1 MIRVA
6 RSFMA
11 VAAPV
16 ALLGLHFAVMMC
28 YINRWDQFAPVT
40 LVPIWAWAMVGMI
53 ASLLS
58 LLVFNGRLSI
68 LSMLIWLGTGLICA
82 DETPPLLREVKA
94 SYQRS
99 LAPEKADKAIKPRG
113 TGHLRVITLN
123 CSDRNVEAAKELK
136 SLEPDIVFLQ
146 ECPTLPELRE
156 LTRHFFG
163 TDGSYVSSWQCAII
177 ARGKLNQVNTEPI
190 SSSVYATLETVD
202 DKNFDLI
209 NLHLQRS
216 IPRFDIW
223 NPDCWGASV
232 DARKENRS
240 QLRSI
245 AAMFPKRAVPRPR
258 IIGGDFG
265 TPPGDAI
272 FRILNPNF
280 DDSFKAVGRG
290 WPDTWPK
297 RFPIFR
303 IDQLWASEELEPVSA
318 LVLPSNHSDHRIVV
332 CDYQIAKPEGVF
344 TILESGSG
352 PRGRKQPLSIAVAK

>member
-1 MIRVA
+1 MISVA

-28 YINRWDQFAPVT
+28 YINRWDQFVPIT
-40 LVPIWAWAMVGMI
+40 LVPIWAWASLAIVL
-53 ASLLS
+53 SLLS
-58 LLVFNGRLSI
+58 LLVFKGRLSI
-68 LSMLIWLGTGLICA
+68 LSLLIWLGTGLICA
-82 DETPPLLREVKA
+82 DETPPLMREVKA
-94 SYQRS
+94 SYLRS
-99 LAPEKADKAIKPRG
+99 LSPDKNDKGFKPSE

-123 CSDRNVEAAKELK
+123 CSDRNLEAALELK

-146 ECPTLPELRE
+146 QCPTLPELRQ
-156 LTRHFFG
+156 LAQHLFG
-163 TDGSYVSSWQCAII
+163 AEGSYVSSWQCAIV
-177 ARGKLNQVNTEPI
+177 ARGKLDQVSTDPT
-190 SSSVYATLETVD
+190 SSSIYATLETVD

-209 NLHLQRS
+209 NLHLQPS

-223 NPDCWGASV
+223 KPDCWGALV
-232 DARKENRS
+232 DARKENRT

-245 AAMFPKRAVPRPR
+245 AAMFPERAVPRPR

-272 FRILNPNF
+272 FRVLDPNF
-280 DDSFKAVGRG
+280 DDSFKTAGRG

-297 RFPIFR
+297 RFPVLR
-303 IDQLWASEELEPVSA
+303 IDQLWASGELEPVSG

-344 TILESGSG
+344 TKTGNSSEPAGG
-352 PRGRKQPLSIAVAK
+352 QQAVAMVVAK